1 MNSTDDKTIE
11 FCQVLWTQTLIVF
24 PRPLLGRGHKL
35 PIKLVA
41 REYGRLMTR
50 QTKGLHGRPVG
61 SEHLHCAH
69 WRDAMP

>member
-1 MNSTDDKTIE
+1 MSAMGDKTVG
-11 FCQVLWTQTLIVF
+11 FGQVLLKQRLVAILI
-24 PRPLLGRGHKL
+24 PLLGRGHKL

-41 REYGRLMTR
+41 HGDDRLMTR
-50 QTKGLHGRPVG
+50 QTKSLHRRPVG